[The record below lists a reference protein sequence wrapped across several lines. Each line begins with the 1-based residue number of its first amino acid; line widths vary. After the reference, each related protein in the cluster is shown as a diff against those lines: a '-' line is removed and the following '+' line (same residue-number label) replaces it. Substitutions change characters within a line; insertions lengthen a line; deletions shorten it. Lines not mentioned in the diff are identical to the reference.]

1 MILGLKYNEI
11 MDRLQVTDA
20 MRARVLARL
29 ERPGQ
34 RSSVFPHAL
43 MLRRAL
49 AAAACLAVILAGASL
64 LPRFAQQPRP
74 SQTPSGPVT
83 GIPGFQDFP
92 SAQALSQQVGFPV
105 SDLKELPFLVER
117 STYTAYGQ
125 TMAQI
130 RSEGEEQW
138 ALFRKWA
145 GTEDNS
151 GDYTVYTVQASCQL
165 NGLAVTL
172 KGNAENAYGLA
183 LWTDGSYT
191 CSLSLSQPLTEA
203 QWSALISANS

>member
-20 MRARVLARL
+20 MRARVLERL

-34 RSSVFPHAL
+34 RASPFPRVR

-64 LPRFAQQPRP
+64 LPRFSQQPLP
-74 SQTPSGPVT
+74 SHTPSGPVT
-83 GIPGFQDFP
+83 GIPGFQEV
-92 SAQALSQQVGFPV
+92 SSVQALSQQVGFPV
-105 SDLKELPFLVER
+105 SELKELPFPVER
-117 STYTAYGQ
+117 STYTAYGD

-130 RSEGEEQW
+130 RCEGQSQW
-138 ALFRKWA
+138 ALFRKSA

-151 GDYTVYTVQASCQL
+151 GDYTAYTAQTSYSL
-165 NGLAVTL
+165 DGLSVTL
-172 KGNAENAYGLA
+172 KGEAEQSYVLA

-191 CSLSLSQPLTEA
+191 CSLRLSQPLTSE
-203 QWSALISANS
+203 QWERVISANR